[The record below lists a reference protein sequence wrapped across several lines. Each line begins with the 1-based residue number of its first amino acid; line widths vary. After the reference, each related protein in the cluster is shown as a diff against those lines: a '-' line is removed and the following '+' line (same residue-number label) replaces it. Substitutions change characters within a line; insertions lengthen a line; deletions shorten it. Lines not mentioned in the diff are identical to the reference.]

1 MRYPRHNT
9 RGQRQHTN
17 PKARLRLWEAS
28 GFAGDIWCYRKEPGP
43 GDPIYRQKVAT
54 ATVLYGIWSEDDEE
68 RLNREVEQPA
78 EAGLAQLVGAE
89 APELSASQ
97 RQAVA
102 RYLLSLFRRGWQEI
116 AAQPQRV
123 QPEVRRMVEM
133 VGASRLTAKAQ
144 HVIEEE
150 LEDVAKHP
158 PGRPFPVDQVSEV
171 LSAMRWTV
179 LRCANPSFVTG
190 DSPAQIVPH
199 VVVDRRCEVT
209 LALSPTRA
217 LVCDWGIPQPWTS
230 GRTATA
236 EEILEVNRRT
246 ALGAD
251 SFVYFASRPSETY
264 VQQLLAQKPQTR
276 ISKEGS
282 RRCVPWKHRQ
292 TMEVSARRIMRDEMP
307 AGNIALIK
315 QLEELEARYQLAIND
330 GDST

>member
-9 RGQRQHTN
+9 KGQRQHTN

-28 GFAGDIWCYRKEPGP
+28 ESAGEIWCYRKESGP
-43 GDPIYRQKVAT
+43 VKRIYRQKVAT
-54 ATVLYGIWSEDDEE
+54 ATVLRSIWTEDDEE
-68 RLNREVEQPA
+68 RLNSEVEQPA

-89 APELSASQ
+89 ALELSTRQ
-97 RQAVA
+97 RRAVA

-123 QPEVRRMVEM
+123 RPGVRRMVEM
-133 VGASRLTAKAQ
+133 IGASGLSAKSRQA
-144 HVIEEE
+144 IEEA
-150 LEDVAKHP
+150 LEDMAKSP
-158 PGRPFPVDQVSEV
+158 PGAPFPIDEVTGV
-171 LSAMRWTV
+171 LSDMRWTV
-179 LRCANPSFVTG
+179 LRCADPSFVTG

-199 VVVDRRCEVT
+199 VVVHRECEVT

-251 SFVYFASRPSETY
+251 WFVYFPSRPSERD
-264 VQQLLAQKPQTR
+264 VQRLLEQRSRRR
-276 ISKEGS
+276 ISEDGS
-282 RRCVPWKHRQ
+282 GRRVPRKHRQ
-292 TMEVSARRIMRDEMP
+292 TMEVGTRRIMRDEIP
-307 AGNIALIK
+307 AGNMALIK
-315 QLEELEARYQLAIND
+315 ELEELEARGQLAID
-330 GDST
+330 DSDST